1 MTPEQVLDVAREAI
15 FVLIKI
21 GAPIMLVAL
30 VVGVLIALLQALTQ
44 MQEMTLSFVP
54 KILAIF
60 LTVVLALPFMIATL
74 VGFGEE
80 LFQPHRRPRLSRRA
94 RRPMLPELVAAG
106 PVRAAADLRAHR
118 QRVHGAA
125 GLRRGLR
132 RARASGCCWRSA
144 MSVVAGRAAR
154 RPACRRCRPRR
165 SSSAG

>member
-80 LFQPHRRPRLSRRA
+80 LF
-94 RRPMLPELVAAG
+94 
-106 PVRAAADLRAHR
+106 R
-118 QRVHGAA
+118 QIA
-125 GLRRGLR
+125 GLG
-132 RARASGCCWRSA
+132 
-144 MSVVAGRAAR
+144 
-154 RPACRRCRPRR
+154 
-165 SSSAG
+165 